1 MSPTSTVADD
11 VTVEA
16 LTEDPFPIY
25 AELRRSAPVCYVP
38 AVDLWF
44 VTRWADVIDAAEN
57 RDHFPASM
65 PDSPLDRTLGGANVL
80 TVDGAS
86 HAHLRDPMETTLRP
100 KAVEERAP
108 EIVRRVAD
116 DLIDGVL
123 TDGRAELMGAF
134 CEPFSVLTLAEM
146 IGLRDLDAPTLQRW
160 FHELATGTSNYE
172 GDPAKQVIADRT
184 SAEIDDRLRPQLA
197 ELLERPDGTMVSDM
211 LHAEEGDLDERMRAF
226 LPSLKLALIGGLQE
240 PGHGMGSTIV
250 GLLSNP
256 DQTEALRGDMDGLL
270 KRAVDEG
277 LRWIS
282 PIGTQGRAS
291 ADGATLAGVEIPD
304 GANVA
309 LMVQS
314 ANRDAQEWGPTA
326 DRFDLFRPRHPHAA
340 FGFGPHF
347 CVGHYLARW
356 QVRTG
361 IRRLFERMPSLRLD
375 DDREVRFSGWEY
387 RGPSQLPVRWDA

>member
-1 MSPTSTVADD
+1 MSTSGTVADD

-25 AELRRSAPVCYVP
+25 AELRRDAPVCYVP

-57 RDHFPASM
+57 REHFPASM

-86 HAHLRDPMETTLRP
+86 HAHMRDPMETTLRP

-116 DLIDGVL
+116 DLIDGFVG
-123 TDGRAELMGAF
+123 DGRAELMAAF

-172 GDPAKQVIADRT
+172 GDPAKQAIADRT

-197 ELLERPDGTMVSDM
+197 EVLERPDGTMVSDM
-211 LHAEEGDLDERMRAF
+211 LHAEEGNLDQRMRAF

-256 DQTEALRGDMDGLL
+256 DQAAALRGDMDGLL

-277 LRWIS
+277 LRWMS

-291 ADGATLAGVEIPD
+291 ADGATLAGVELPD

-314 ANRDAQEWGPTA
+314 ANRDEQEWGPTA

-361 IRRLFERMPSLRLD
+361 IRRLFERVPSLRLD

>member
-1 MSPTSTVADD
+1 MSRAGIVAED

-57 RDHFPASM
+57 REHFPASM

-80 TVDGAS
+80 TVDGAT
-86 HAHLRDPMETTLRP
+86 HAHMRDPMETTLRP

-108 EIVRRVAD
+108 EIVRRVAE
-116 DLIDGVL
+116 DLIDGFIG
-123 TDGRAELMGAF
+123 DGRAELMGAF
-134 CEPFSVLTLAEM
+134 GEPFSVLTLAEM
-146 IGLRDLDAPTLQRW
+146 IGLRGLDALTLHRW

-172 GDPAKQVIADRT
+172 GDPAKQAIADRT
-184 SAEIDDRLRPQLA
+184 SSEIDDRLRPQMA

-211 LHAEEGDLDERMRAF
+211 LHAEEGDLDERMRSF

-250 GLLSNP
+250 GLLSSP
-256 DQTEALRGDMDGLL
+256 DQAAALRGDMDGLL

-291 ADGATLAGVEIPD
+291 ADGATLAGVELPD

-314 ANRDAQEWGPTA
+314 ANRDEEEWGPTA
-326 DRFDLFRPRHPHAA
+326 DRFDLFRARHPHAA

-361 IRRLFERMPSLRLD
+361 IRRLFERVPSLRLD

-387 RGPSQLPVRWDA
+387 RGPSRLPVRWDA